1 MVSVQKIV
9 QYYSQFFQ
17 SVVYEQVKH
26 SDKIMTEWQYFSQ
39 LMSKEP
45 LDYNRI
51 QTYLDI
57 ISLNKNKQDHSLK
70 KKQTNTPNSFINIQ
84 NQNSQNQFKLKLNT
98 EENIDTDFDEND
110 NSPSSRSS
118 CSENNR
124 ERQILVFKNDDD
136 DESENNQDDDG
147 ELPNQQNQ
155 NFFQQLEG
163 GEEEIDQ
170 DNIMII
176 ERKCFD
182 DELNN
187 FQQNPI
193 YTSTSP
199 TVQKSSEKDD
209 YKKGSQSKINQVGM
223 VLTPNTSKNIQQQKF
238 SFYSNDQSLKTH
250 ESSNSPILK
259 EVTSNFQNIK
269 TTPHYNKSSQSN
281 QNHNGLGK
289 QLANNHTSQFTQN
302 TVSSANNNQNN
313 ENIYISQNDVSKNYN
328 INFKISP
335 QLSKENSNQQSG
347 ISSTDIQKQQQ
358 QQQFSSSLST
368 KNNKMLTPSLSHFSI
383 TNKSLKNILQETTQH
398 TKSLEQN
405 IEMMEAQP
413 NNQYCV
419 IATPQATEQGSGYKK
434 KNQSKQ
440 FNYNNNKI
448 VNQNQTINKVES
460 KHLKTQPSPSP
471 AMFNIQPP
479 VQPVCHTSNSQSSL
493 KDFTIQDFENKEQ
506 QFQQVSQNQEQFES
520 VSERKSLI
528 KIVHNK
534 IPFQESVN
542 QPLLSIKPPFTPT
555 EDNKMKREFNNLYLR
570 KQIADIVTFFE
581 GNSKKIDEVVEK
593 IQNNQQQQQQ
603 GILQYQQNFNNNQLG
618 LAGGQQFHRLG
629 LSSNQMTPQSINPH
643 NFAQLPS
650 HNFQPFPQ
658 VSKQASQIQLFF
670 QPTPPPAPA
679 PPHSAHSIQNQQQQQ
694 IQQLYGYQQNQP
706 HQQINQAF
714 QQYQQRST
722 SQHNGV
728 SNLYPQQPIYP
739 ANFIQQNNQQM
750 QQQQQQQYNNIAQIS
765 RQNIYQPPLIPI
777 KQASCPRGSS
787 ENNGGGRS
795 LSTYSRDTSDGQ
807 VKTMFKRMRTY
818 DICTNTQNSSQIPSS
833 VQQQKNLNRTMDENI
848 NNSNNVSCMN
858 LNTSKLN
865 ANNQTGLS
873 NANNVS
879 CNLNYSNNEN
889 NRYLT
894 NSTNQL
900 AQTNQNSSQELQQRK
915 RSEYSFPD
923 LKSFNKYIKK

>member
-1 MVSVQKIV
+1 MISVQKIV

-17 SVVYEQVKH
+17 SIVYEQVKH

-57 ISLNKNKQDHSLK
+57 ISLNKKQQDLSLKNKQA
-70 KKQTNTPNSFINIQ
+70 NTPTSLLNIQ
-84 NQNSQNQFKLKLNT
+84 NQMSQNQFKLKLNT

-110 NSPSSRSS
+110 NSPSSKSS
-118 CSENNR
+118 CSEDNR
-124 ERQILVFKNDDD
+124 ERQILVFKNDED
-136 DESENNQDDDG
+136 DDDG
-147 ELPNQQNQ
+147 DEGNNVDDNGEQSYQQNL
-155 NFFQQLEG
+155 NGQQQFEE
-163 GEEEIDQ
+163 EEEIDQ

-182 DELNN
+182 DELNS

-199 TVQKSSEKDD
+199 TVKKSSGKDEF
-209 YKKGSQSKINQVGM
+209 KKSSQSKLNQVGM

-238 SFYSNDQSLKTH
+238 SFYSNEQSLKTH

-269 TTPHYNKSSQSN
+269 TTPHYNKSAQSN
-281 QNHNGLGK
+281 QNNIGVGK
-289 QLANNHTSQFTQN
+289 QLVNNHTSQFNQN
-302 TVSSANNNQNN
+302 QQNSANNQNN
-313 ENIYISQNDVSKNYN
+313 ENIYTSQSDANKNYN
-328 INFKISP
+328 VNFKISP

-347 ISSTDIQKQQQ
+347 STSTDVQKQQQ
-358 QQQFSSSLST
+358 QQQYQQFSSSLST
-368 KNNKMLTPSLSHFSI
+368 KNNKMLTPSLSNFSI

-405 IEMMEAQP
+405 IEMMDAQS
-413 NNQYCV
+413 NNKYCV
-419 IATPQATEQGSGYKK
+419 IATPLATEQGSGFKK
-434 KNQSKQ
+434 KNLSKQ
-440 FNYNNNKI
+440 FNQNNNGSK
-448 VNQNQTINKVES
+448 VSNQNQTVNKVES

-479 VQPVCHTSNSQSSL
+479 VQPVCHTSNSQSSI

-506 QFQQVSQNQEQFES
+506 QFQQVSQNQEFDS
-520 VSERKSLI
+520 VSERKSQI
-528 KIVHNK
+528 KIIHNK
-534 IPFQESVN
+534 TPFQESIN

-570 KQIADIVTFFE
+570 KQITDIVTFFE
-581 GNSKKIDEVVEK
+581 GNNKKIDDVVEK
-593 IQNNQQQQQQ
+593 IQNNQQTMLPQ
-603 GILQYQQNFNNNQLG
+603 GIFQYQQNFSNNQLG
-618 LAGGQQFHRLG
+618 LVGGQQFHRLG
-629 LSSNQMTPQSINPH
+629 LSSNQMTPQSLNPH
-643 NFAQLPS
+643 NFAQLPAQ
-650 HNFQPFPQ
+650 NFQPFPQ

-679 PPHSAHSIQNQQQQQ
+679 PPHSAHQIQNQQQQQ
-694 IQQLYGYQQNQP
+694 IQQLYGFQQSQS
-706 HQQINQAF
+706 HQQINQPF

-722 SQHNGV
+722 SQHSGAP
-728 SNLYPQQPIYP
+728 NLYPQQPIYP
-739 ANFIQQNNQQM
+739 ANFIQQNNQQI
-750 QQQQQQQYNNIAQIS
+750 QQYNNIAQVS
-765 RQNIYQPPLIPI
+765 RQNLYQPPLIPI

-787 ENNGGGRS
+787 ENNGGRS

-818 DICTNTQNSSQIPSS
+818 DICTNTQNSSQIPSNS
-833 VQQQKNLNRTMDENI
+833 QQQKNLNRTMDENI

-865 ANNQTGLS
+865 SNQTGIQ

-900 AQTNQNSSQELQQRK
+900 AQINQNSSQEIQQRK